1 MELNVDNP
9 YDKLIAEFLNF
20 WCVDLK
26 ACSTLNECVKL
37 LTLMQIGMLI
47 PLVIGELVNQCMSVR
62 FLQILELCLVRSC
75 LVGFTPLFAQCKST

>member
-1 MELNVDNP
+1 MDNP

-62 FLQILELCLVRSC
+62 LLCILGLFLVRLD
-75 LVGFTPLFAQCKST
+75 LVMSISLFAGCEST